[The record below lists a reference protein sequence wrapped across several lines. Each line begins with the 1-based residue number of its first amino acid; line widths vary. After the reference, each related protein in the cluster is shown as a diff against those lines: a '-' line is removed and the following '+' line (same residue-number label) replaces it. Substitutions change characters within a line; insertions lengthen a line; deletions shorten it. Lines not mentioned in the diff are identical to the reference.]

1 MIINVIPNCA
11 CVISANKRK
20 KAGSPDGSDIP
31 LEGQLTSFENYHQP
45 PIVDV
50 IRGPTVEELIIT
62 DHDMIAVS
70 S

>member
-1 MIINVIPNCA
+1 MFT
-11 CVISANKRK
+11 ANKRK

-31 LEGQLTSFENYHQP
+31 LEGQLASFENYHQP

-50 IRGPTVEELIIT
+50 IRGPTVEELTIT

-70 S
+70 LLCNKLNMQVG